1 MPIREP
7 LFRSGINYPAVVTRP
22 SYAERR
28 KLALREEIIDAAI
41 EVFAESGYHD
51 AGVADIA
58 RRVGIGHSTFYRHF
72 DNKRAIL
79 DEVINTVIQ
88 RATAVLAAENAPEAA
103 STLDDYRDQ
112 VGRIA
117 AALAEISSDLRVVR
131 LILIEAASID
141 TDMRQRIDG
150 MFDLAV
156 RLTASYYEH
165 GLESGYLRAD
175 LDTTATARAVVGM
188 IFGLAMIGLNPDLG
202 QDDRTRSVQAAT
214 RLMFDGIVNHH
225 NRGPGE

>member
-1 MPIREP
+1 
-7 LFRSGINYPAVVTRP
+7 VTRP

-58 RRVGIGHSTFYRHF
+58 KRVGIGHSTFYRHF
-72 DNKRAIL
+72 ENKRAIL
-79 DEVINTVIQ
+79 DEVINTVIE
-88 RATAVLAAENAPEAA
+88 RSTAALAAENAPEAA
-103 STLDDYRDQ
+103 NTLDEYRDQ

-117 AALAEISSDLRVVR
+117 TALAEIISDLRVVR

-141 TDMRQRIDG
+141 TDMRQRVDG

-156 RLTASYYEH
+156 NMTASYYQH
-165 GLESGYLRAD
+165 GLESGYLRDD
-175 LDTTATARAVVGM
+175 LDATATARAVVGM
-188 IFGLAMIGLNPDLG
+188 IFGLAMMGLNPELD
-202 QDDRTRSVQAAT
+202 QTDRTTAIQAAT
-214 RLMFDGIVNHH
+214 RLMFDGIVKGHS
-225 NRGPGE
+225 RAE